1 MNGLGGRQRIVIAGA
16 GYAGLHVALR
26 VLTQLDEDHTADITL
41 VDRHDYHQ
49 VLTELPRVAAGA
61 RAVDAVR
68 VPLDQVLARGVTF
81 VRTTIAGFDIAGQ
94 QVRTDAGPI
103 PYTRLVLALGSR
115 PNDFAIPGLAERALF
130 LWSVDDA
137 RVVWTAVSKAVADAA
152 GTRDPAE
159 QRRLLTVVIG
169 GAGATGVELA
179 GELAEELPAL
189 AARHDIPADR
199 CRVVLVEA
207 GHTILAG
214 SSPDL
219 INRAGKILADLGVVV
234 RTNAAIAEALPEGVR
249 LKGGEVV
256 QGNVFVWAG
265 GVKAPDL
272 VAGSGLAIGYNG
284 RIKVDQYLRALDH
297 DEIFVAGDLAS
308 VVDPKTGH
316 ALPPLAQ
323 IALEE
328 GETVAYN
335 LQAELYGRPLR
346 AFQFHDKGYVVSVGG
361 ERGVADVAGRTISG
375 RLGHV
380 LKDAIEWEYRQSVKH
395 LRGWSPV

>member
-1 MNGLGGRQRIVIAGA
+1 MDKAAEQQRIVIAGA

-26 VLTQLDEDHTADITL
+26 VVTQLDEDHPADITL

-49 VLTELPRVAAGA
+49 VLTELPRVAAGT

-68 VPLDQVLARGVTF
+68 VPLDQVLARRVTF
-81 VRTTIAGFDIAGQ
+81 VRTAITGFDIAGQ
-94 QVRTDAGPI
+94 RLLTEAGAL

-115 PNDFAIPGLAERALF
+115 PNDFAIPGLAGRAPF

-137 RVVWTAVSKAVADAA
+137 RAVWTAVSKAVAEAA
-152 GTRDPAE
+152 EARDPAE

-179 GELAEELPAL
+179 GELAEELPVL
-189 AARHDIPADR
+189 AARHDIPAER

-219 INRAGKILADLGVVV
+219 IARAGKILADLGVVV

-256 QGNVFVWAG
+256 EGNVFVWAG
-265 GVKAPDL
+265 GVKAPEL
-272 VAGSGLAIGYNG
+272 VAGLGLEVGYNG

-297 DEIFVAGDLAS
+297 PEIFVAGDLAS
-308 VVDPKTGH
+308 VVDPQTGH

-328 GETVAYN
+328 GDTVAYN
-335 LQAELYGRPLR
+335 LQAELYGRPSR
-346 AFQFHDKGYVVSVGG
+346 AFEFHDKGFVVSVGG
-361 ERGVADVAGRTISG
+361 ERGVADVAGRTIGG

>member
-1 MNGLGGRQRIVIAGA
+1 MDRAAERPRIVIAGA
-16 GYAGLHVALR
+16 GYAGLHVAMR
-26 VLTQLDEDHTADITL
+26 AVTQMDEDHPADITL
-41 VDRHDYHQ
+41 VDRYDYHQ
-49 VLTELPRVAAGA
+49 VLTELPRVAAGT

-68 VPLDQVLARGVTF
+68 VPLDQVLARRVTF
-81 VRTTIAGFDIAGQ
+81 VRTAITGFDIAGQ
-94 QVRTDAGPI
+94 QVRTEAGAL

-115 PNDFAIPGLAERALF
+115 PNDFAIPGLAARALF

-137 RVVWTAVSKAVADAA
+137 RAVWTAVSKAVVEAA
-152 GTRDPAE
+152 EARDPAA

-189 AARHDIPADR
+189 AARHDIPAAR
-199 CRVVLVEA
+199 CRVVVVEA

-219 INRAGKILADLGVVV
+219 IARAGKILADLGVVV

-249 LKGGEVV
+249 LKGGEVIE
-256 QGNVFVWAG
+256 GNVFVWAG
-265 GVKAPDL
+265 GVKAPAL
-272 VAGSGLAIGYNG
+272 VAGLGLEVGYNG

-297 DEIFVAGDLAS
+297 PEIFVAGDLAS
-308 VVDPKTGH
+308 VVDPGTGR

-328 GETVAYN
+328 GDTVAYN

-346 AFQFHDKGYVVSVGG
+346 AFQFHDKGFVVSIGG
-361 ERGVADVAGRTISG
+361 ERGVADVVGRTISG
-375 RLGHV
+375 RLGHA

-395 LRGWSPV
+395 LRGWSPL